1 MQRTGVNQN
10 FRATQIIDYSLRLT
24 GDKTFT
30 FTYFFVSSII
40 KFAHIK
46 SVWFTI
52 MMKRHLIFKTGTRKD
67 H

>member
-10 FRATQIIDYSLRLT
+10 FRTTQIIDYSLRLT

-30 FTYFFVSSII
+30 FTYIFVSSII

-46 SVWFTI
+46 SVLFTI
-52 MMKRHLIFKTGTRKD
+52 MMKRHLTFKIGIRKYY
-67 H
+67 

>member
-10 FRATQIIDYSLRLT
+10 FRTTQIIDYSLRLT

-30 FTYFFVSSII
+30 FTYIFVSSII

-46 SVWFTI
+46 SVLFTI
-52 MMKRHLIFKTGTRKD
+52 MMKRYLTFKIGIRKYY
-67 H
+67 

>member
-1 MQRTGVNQN
+1 MQRTVVNQN

-30 FTYFFVSSII
+30 FTYIFVSSVI
-40 KFAHIK
+40 KFAPIK

-52 MMKRHLIFKTGTRKD
+52 MMKRLLTFKTGTRKD
-67 H
+67 Y